1 MKNKVWIG
9 ISILFL
15 FSIFLRAPA
24 SSAADPGV
32 TDDQVLVG
40 AIMDLT
46 GHMAFLGKEII
57 HGAELYFRHI
67 KEKGGIYG
75 RKIKLLVEDDMA
87 QFPRALAAAKKL
99 VERDKVFCLFST
111 LGQGSTDTI
120 VPFLEK
126 EKIPL
131 VAPFSQSSALVHPPK
146 RYIFQATV
154 STEIQGRLII
164 DFIVHHLKR
173 PQAKIGTL
181 VQADIYGEDL
191 MKGLDRQAKKYGIK
205 FVAEERFKRGAVDF
219 SPQLQR
225 LRGAGAEIIVLC
237 TVIRETAAVLKEV
250 KNMGWPVQV
259 IGPSATSD
267 PVVLR
272 LAGEAGEG
280 YISMSISELLTSNHP
295 GVKLY
300 REVHDRYD
308 PKHKMGAYNQ
318 LGFEAAMVFVEGLRL
333 AGKELTR
340 ENLIHGLEKMK
351 DFNAMG
357 LSLTFGPDDR
367 EGGTSAFFIKGE
379 KGVFVPLTGWMVVK
393 D

>member
-1 MKNKVWIG
+1 MKNKGLIL
-9 ISILFL
+9 IFILILFP
-15 FSIFLRAPA
+15 IFLRAPA

-57 HGAELYFRHI
+57 HGAELFFRHSN
-67 KEKGGIYG
+67 EKGGVYG

-99 VERDKVFCLFST
+99 VERDKVFCFFST

-131 VAPFSQSSALVHPPK
+131 VAPFSQSSALIHPPK

-154 STEIQGRLII
+154 STELQGRLII
-164 DFIVHHLKR
+164 DFIVNHLKQ
-173 PQAKIGTL
+173 PKSKIGTL

-225 LRGAGAEIIVLC
+225 LRGAGAETIVLC

-267 PVVLR
+267 PVVLH
-272 LAGEAGEG
+272 LAGEASEG
-280 YISMSISELLTSNHP
+280 YISMSISELLTSDHP

-300 REVHDRYD
+300 KAVHEKYD
-308 PKHKMGAYNQ
+308 PKHKIGAYSQ
-318 LGFEAAMVFVEGLRL
+318 MGFEAAMIFVEGLRL
-333 AGKELTR
+333 AGKDLTR
-340 ENLIHGLEKMK
+340 ESLVNGLEKMK
-351 DFNAMG
+351 DYNVMG

-367 EGGTSAFFIKGE
+367 EGGTSAFFIKGS
-379 KGVFVPLTGWMVVK
+379 KGKYVPMTGWMMVT